1 MKGGLHEPDTYRRTA
16 DRVAREYCDIVFNKH
31 HPELTAE
38 YCTPDV
44 VWHGNTLGTVNGIEG
59 LTGLLNIFLGS
70 LPDLVA
76 EEQDVV
82 ACGDLV
88 VLRLLVTATHKGDLL
103 GIPATGRPVSWN
115 AIDIYRIND
124 DGKISEEWAADDM
137 AAFGSQ
143 LGAFSLPWAS

>member
-1 MKGGLHEPDTYRRTA
+1 MSQTLTVEQRIA
-16 DRVAREYCDIVFNKH
+16 VAREYCSVVFNNH
-31 HPELTAE
+31 HPELAAE
-38 YCTPDV
+38 YCTPGV
-44 VWHGNTLGTVNGIEG
+44 VWHGNTLGTVTGIEG

-76 EEQDVV
+76 EEQDVI
-82 ACGDLV
+82 ASGDLV
-88 VLRLLVTATHKGDLL
+88 VLRLLVTATQKGDLL
-103 GIPATGRPVSWN
+103 GIAATGRPVSWN

-143 LGAFSLPWAS
+143 LGAFSLPWVS

>member
-1 MKGGLHEPDTYRRTA
+1 MSQTLTVGERIA
-16 DRVAREYCDIVFNKH
+16 VAREYCDIVFNKH

-76 EEQDVV
+76 EEQDVI
-82 ACGDLV
+82 ASGDLV
-88 VLRLLVTATHKGDLL
+88 VLRLLVTATHRGDLL

>member
-1 MKGGLHEPDTYRRTA
+1 MSQTLSVEERIA
-16 DRVAREYCDIVFNKH
+16 VAREYCDVVFNHH
-31 HPELTAE
+31 HPERAAE

-44 VWHGNTLGTVNGIEG
+44 VWHGNTLGTVSGIEG
-59 LTGLLNIFLGS
+59 LTGLLNVFLGS

-76 EEQDVV
+76 EEQDVI
-82 ACGDLV
+82 ASGDLV

-103 GIPATGRPVSWN
+103 GIPATGGPVSWN

>member
-1 MKGGLHEPDTYRRTA
+1 MSPGVTVERRIE
-16 DRVAREYCDIVFNKH
+16 VAREYCDVVFNHH
-31 HPELTAE
+31 HPERSAE

-44 VWHGNTLGTVNGIEG
+44 VWHGQTLGTITGIEN
-59 LTGLLNIFLGS
+59 LTGLLNVFLGA

-76 EEQDVV
+76 KEQDVI
-82 ACGDLV
+82 ASGDLV
-88 VLRLLVTATHKGDLL
+88 VLRLLVTATHRGDLL
-103 GIPATGRPVSWN
+103 GIPATGLPVSWN

-124 DGKISEEWAADDM
+124 DGMINEEWAADDM